1 MQQMCSI
8 FIKFHK
14 TIKIKVK
21 YPIRRYYGI
30 IKATIEMYERN
41 KSRKGLRK
49 LSELEK
55 LPNIGKVAASLL
67 TEAGIDTPDKLVKTG
82 SKEAFLRIREIDPT
96 ACIRMLYGLEGAVK
110 GLPDKL
116 LPQESKEELLSFFRS
131 L

>member
-1 MQQMCSI
+1 M
-8 FIKFHK
+8 
-14 TIKIKVK
+14 
-21 YPIRRYYGI
+21 R
-30 IKATIEMYERN
+30 
-41 KSRKGLRK
+41 GLRK

-55 LPNIGKVAASLL
+55 MPNIGKVAASLL
-67 TEAGIDTPDKLVKTG
+67 TEAGIDTPDKLVKAG

-116 LPQESKEELLSFFRS
+116 LPKESKEDLLSFFRA